1 MTAEPLMPP
10 ALEKQLEKG
19 NQQLRI
25 RVENINQNVRLS
37 HYDFKML
44 IIEHSDPLK
53 HPWRRRQMKNRLI
66 NLYRLLDKFIFTD
79 IQIHSHGIWIR
90 GRKRSP
96 RGRTIIYQFY
106 VEGSKLLDPY
116 LLHRIRDMAKENNST
131 KLPEFY
137 DAEFSLEDKQMEA
150 DLIAELFGDIFR
162 EYALSRRR
170 RGRPRKYPLNL
181 QGGTDG
187 TNSEN
192 NTPSL
197 MINK

>member
-1 MTAEPLMPP
+1 MTEPLAPP
-10 ALEKQLEKG
+10 PLEKQLLKG
-19 NQQLRI
+19 NLQLHI
-25 RVENINQNVRLS
+25 RVENINQNIRLS
-37 HYDFKML
+37 QYDFKML
-44 IIEHSDPLK
+44 VVEHSDPLE
-53 HPWRRRQMKNRLI
+53 HPWRRRQTKNRLI
-66 NLYRLLDKFIFTD
+66 NLYRWLDKFIFTD

-90 GRKRSP
+90 GRKKSPQGRSI
-96 RGRTIIYQFY
+96 TYQFY

-116 LLHRIRDMAKENNST
+116 LLHRIRDVAKENNST

-137 DAEFSLEDKQMEA
+137 DAKFSLEDKQMEA

-181 QGGTDG
+181 QGGTDE